1 MQLTAR
7 DSKTRPSDLL
17 GGLLHRF
24 TTLIFTTSALALSI
38 SAVVAGEFPSKTSVP
53 NIVLIL
59 IDDLGWADLGVYGNR
74 FHETP
79 NIDRMAREGMRFTD
93 AYAACPVCSP
103 TRASIVSGQYPAHVG
118 VIDFIPGH
126 WRPFEKLR
134 VPSNRTQFLP
144 LDVVTF
150 AEALKPAGYTCGM
163 IGKWHLGGRDY
174 LPDKQGF
181 DKALVCGGGRHF
193 GNGFTP
199 RLEVDKKEY
208 LSDVLTAEAE
218 KFLAENRDRPFC
230 LYLSHYAV
238 HIPLQAVAQKIRK
251 YEQKPKPA
259 GGVNH
264 PVYAA
269 MVEHVD
275 ESVGRVLAKLD
286 DLGLAENTVVFF
298 FSDNGGL
305 IQRFDGKGDV
315 VTSNAPLRSE
325 KGTVYEGGIREPFIV
340 RWPGVVKPG
349 STCGVPVSSVD
360 FYPTFL
366 DIAGAKRPKGAVLD
380 GESIIPLLKQTG
392 TVARDAIYWHYPVYH
407 HSTPAGAIRSGDWK
421 LIEFFDDGRLEL
433 YNLREDIGET
443 NNLAAAQPERA
454 KQLREKLAQWRK
466 SVDAAMPVANPD
478 YEPARAQEWGV
489 HPDRRRR

>member
-1 MQLTAR
+1 MAR
-7 DSKTRPSDLL
+7 GVRQ
-17 GGLLHRF
+17 
-24 TTLIFTTSALALSI
+24 
-38 SAVVAGEFPSKTSVP
+38 P
-53 NIVLIL
+53 NIVFIL
-59 IDDLGWADLGVYGNR
+59 IDDLGWADIGAYGNR

-134 VPSNRTQFLP
+134 VPSNRTQYLP

-163 IGKWHLGGRDY
+163 IGKWHLGGHDY
-174 LPDKQGF
+174 LPEKQGF
-181 DKALVCGGGRHF
+181 DEMVVCSGGRHF
-193 GNGFTP
+193 GNRFTP
-199 RLEVDKKEY
+199 PRAAGKDEY
-208 LSDVLTAEAE
+208 LSDTLTTAAEQFIAD
-218 KFLAENRDRPFC
+218 NRQGPFC

-238 HIPLQAVAQKIRK
+238 HIPLQAVAEKVRK

-259 GGVNH
+259 KGVNH

-275 ESVGRVLAKLD
+275 DSVGRVLKKID
-286 DLGLAENTVVFF
+286 DLGLAQNTVVFF

-340 RWPGVVKPG
+340 RWPGVVRPG
-349 STCGVPVSSVD
+349 STCAVPVSSVD

-366 DIAGAKRPKGAVLD
+366 DIAGENRVGVGGEKPPQRPWLD
-380 GESIIPLLKQTG
+380 GESLLPLLKQTG
-392 TVARDAIYWHYPVYH
+392 TLKRDAIYWHYPVYH

-421 LIEFFDDGRLEL
+421 LIEFFDDGHLEL

-443 NNLAAAQPERA
+443 NNLADAQPERA
-454 KQLREKLAQWRK
+454 KQLREKLVRWRE
-466 SVDAAMPVANPD
+466 SVDAAMPVVNPD
-478 YEPARAQEWGV
+478 YDPARSHKWGI
-489 HPDRRRR
+489 HPDRRRRQ